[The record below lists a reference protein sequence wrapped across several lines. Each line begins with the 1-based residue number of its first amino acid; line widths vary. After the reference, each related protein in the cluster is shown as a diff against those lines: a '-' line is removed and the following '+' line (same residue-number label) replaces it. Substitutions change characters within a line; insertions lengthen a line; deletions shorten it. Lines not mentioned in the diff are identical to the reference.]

1 MSGADAGIAWL
12 TGQASARAELID
24 SLDDPAWL
32 VDAADACVLHA
43 NQAAAEWFGLDPA
56 AMAGRRADTLLPTLE
71 DVAFWS
77 DVRGGVP
84 GALDSE
90 TELARPDGRT
100 ACVHRRVVPI
110 GSISRPPDLSLRAR
124 PPEGDGPARERPV
137 TGLSAGRAGVS
148 GYLVLLHDRSGEYR
162 AERERDSLLAELRAT
177 LEATADGI
185 LVTDLHGR
193 IQAFNRRFAALWAL
207 PESALVERDDEAIHR
222 WMSGQTV
229 APAAYQAR
237 LAEIEAHALLS
248 AVDIVHLLDGAQ
260 LERHIQPQWSR
271 GRPIGRVYSFREL
284 NPHRRGAPRVLRSGA
299 RDELSH
305 WPERNGFVA
314 QIDDAVGTARRDGTP
329 MALLCIE
336 FDRDR
341 LFALDGDA
349 QARAM
354 SDIVEGL
361 RAHVPVQHPMGR
373 LGGARFGVLLRQCG
387 EASAEAVARRLVD
400 QGRAAAGGG
409 LLATAGLMVSIG
421 VAAYP
426 QAGLSAEDLLEHAEN
441 ALERARHAGGSAWR
455 VHAFDA
461 TDDGPRLARLQR
473 ALRDGA
479 AGQSLRLRYLPR
491 VDMASGRVQA
501 IEALLR
507 WHDGEHGLLP
517 PAQFLPLAARAGLA
531 GPLDD
536 WALEH
541 ALHQAARWRAAGFVW
556 RVTLNL
562 SSWQCQQPG
571 LARRVA
577 AALQVADWPAGLL
590 ELDVHEAALQTDP
603 ELVRSQLTAL
613 RDLGVQLVLDDFG
626 SGDASLNLLRRFP
639 LHAVKL
645 DRDLVHGLAKGATPE
660 AGLAVALAGAARAC
674 GLTVYAEGVETETHR
689 QSLQALG
696 VTGWQGFL
704 CTRPLDAA
712 SVLARLA
719 HEKKASGGLARARS

>member
-12 TGQASARAELID
+12 TGQTSARAQLID

-32 VDAADACVLHA
+32 VDAADGNVLHA
-43 NQAAAEWFGLDPA
+43 NEAAAAWFGLEAA
-56 AMAGRRADTLLPTLE
+56 AMTGLRADSLLHTLE
-71 DVAFWS
+71 DLAFWA
-77 DVRGGVP
+77 DVRGGAQ
-84 GALDSE
+84 GSLDSE
-90 TELARPDGRT
+90 TEMARPSGAT
-100 ACVHRRVVPI
+100 AWVHRRIVPI
-110 GSISRPPDLSLRAR
+110 GSLTTPGSGRP
-124 PPEGDGPARERPV
+124 
-137 TGLSAGRAGVS
+137 GVS
-148 GYLVLLHDRSGEYR
+148 GYLVLLRDRSNEYR
-162 AERERDSLLAELRAT
+162 AERERDTLLSELRAT

-193 IQAFNRRFAALWAL
+193 IQAFNRRFATLWAL
-207 PESALVERDDEAIHR
+207 PDSALAERDDEAIHR
-222 WMSGQTV
+222 WMSSQTV
-229 APAAYQAR
+229 TPATYQAR

-248 AVDIVHLLDGAQ
+248 AVDTVHLLDGAQ

-284 NPHRRGAPRVLRSGA
+284 NPQRRGAPRVQRGVVH
-299 RDELSH
+299 DELSH

-314 QIDDAVGTARRDGTP
+314 QIDDAVGMARRDGTP
-329 MALLCIE
+329 MAVLCIE

-341 LFALDGDA
+341 LFALDGDS

-354 SDIVEGL
+354 SEIVEGL
-361 RAHVPVQHPMGR
+361 RTVVPVQHQMAR

-387 EASAEAVARRLVD
+387 EASAEALARRIVD
-400 QGRAAAGGG
+400 RGRAPAGG
-409 LLATAGLMVSIG
+409 LLATSGLTVSVG

-426 QAGLSAEDLLEHAEN
+426 QAGLCAEDLLEHGER

-473 ALRDGA
+473 ALREGG

-491 VDMASGRVQA
+491 VDAVTGKVQS

-517 PAQFLPLAARAGLA
+517 PAQFLPLASRAGLA
-531 GPLDD
+531 GALDD

-556 RVTLNL
+556 RIALNL

-577 AALQVADWPAGLL
+577 AALQVADWPAELL
-590 ELDVHEAALQTDP
+590 ELDIHESALLGDP
-603 ELVRSQLTAL
+603 EIARSQLRAL
-613 RDLGVQLVLDDFG
+613 RELGVHLVLDDFG
-626 SGDASLNLLRRFP
+626 SADASLNLLRRFP
-639 LHAVKL
+639 LDAVKL
-645 DRDLVHGLAKGATPE
+645 DRDLVHGLARGATPE

-674 GLTVYAEGVETETHR
+674 GLAVYAEGVETETHR
-689 QSLQALG
+689 QSALTLG
-696 VTGWQGFL
+696 VVGWQGFL
-704 CTRPLDAA
+704 CSRPLDAA
-712 SVLARLA
+712 SVIARLA
-719 HEKKASGGLARARS
+719 HEKKPAGGLARARP